1 MRATW
6 STGFNADDR
15 LSDPGE
21 RAIADIDA
29 AIPEL
34 RTALAWLIDHD
45 EPELA
50 GCLVAALV
58 HYGMLRLRPDV
69 LAWSVQVT
77 ARPRRPQSGSIAGLG
92 NGGVRGMDGRRYRR
106 SPAAQRAGT
115 AARRA
120 PGPPLPPKVPTI
132 CGTVAL
138 INGRLDDA
146 IQWYRRAV
154 EAAVA
159 VRRTGCCAA
168 ATELLPLGY
177 AGDPTAAE
185 RAEQLLHDI
194 GDIETARSAYVWY
207 CAGEAV
213 LATHIDLARTRLSRA
228 IELAERTGAA
238 FVTGVAERRRRP
250 STPSS
255 ETRPPPPTTTDGCS
269 ITGAVPGSGPPNGRC
284 SARSPVCSTDSACVA
299 TLRCC
304 WGPYEPRP
312 PATVSSGPMKS
323 RWRSSANG
331 SALP

>member
-77 ARPRRPQSGSIAGLG
+77 AQTPTTA
-92 NGGVRGMDGRRYRR
+92 VRQHRR
-106 SPAAQRAGT
+106 SGKR
-115 AARRA
+115 RRA
-120 PGPPLPPKVPTI
+120 RHGWSAISPEPGSTASGHCGSPSARPPLPPKVPTI

-138 INGRLDDA
+138 IDGRLDDA

-154 EAAVA
+154 ELRST
-159 VRRTGCCAA
+159 VRRTGCSRGDRAA
-168 ATELLPLGY
+168 A
-177 AGDPTAAE
+177 AG
-185 RAEQLLHDI
+185 
-194 GDIETARSAYVWY
+194 V
-207 CAGEAV
+207 
-213 LATHIDLARTRLSRA
+213 
-228 IELAERTGAA
+228 
-238 FVTGVAERRRRP
+238 RR
-250 STPSS
+250 
-255 ETRPPPPTTTDGCS
+255 
-269 ITGAVPGSGPPNGRC
+269 
-284 SARSPVCSTDSACVA
+284 
-299 TLRCC
+299 
-304 WGPYEPRP
+304 
-312 PATVSSGPMKS
+312 
-323 RWRSSANG
+323 
-331 SALP
+331 